1 MNIYK
6 IVSKYK
12 LNFNYKRNGVD
23 YCFDESRKIFVQK
36 TPEEI
41 VRQQIIKFLK
51 YQLKVP
57 KKMIDTE
64 VNLKEYGLKSRKRI
78 DIAIDEIDQD
88 DKLHTVA
95 IVECK
100 SNNTPLTNKV
110 FTQAAQYADELY
122 VDYIFITNGI
132 DMLAFHYSEDDQQYH
147 KLKNLPTYDKII
159 QNKTQKSDYAKD
171 FKIDR
176 TPYKKLFNSDIDLYD
191 EFYMIGKDT
200 EDKLKPFIINIG
212 ECFLDESEKFPP
224 KNFAGIKILEDCG
237 IRYMSYGNASGGHYN
252 TLYRTLII
260 EDSFGNNQLI
270 SFCVIAS
277 AKCNN
282 DPLYGNSTGKSVLV
296 VSIDDFNK
304 SHNSLQLNMNKFLNI
319 VDSTVTI
326 THSGAIAVGNI
337 GSGKISELKKFIK
350 NKYPELLNDSDE
362 IVLGKIKNNKLLYVN
377 QPEVQNLIVNL
388 IKYALVR
395 DEYRDY
401 VKKSHSKK

>member
-1 MNIYK
+1 MNIYQ

-12 LNFNYKRNGVD
+12 LNFNYKRNGVAC
-23 YCFDESRKIFVQK
+23 CFDESRKIFVQK
-36 TPEEI
+36 TPEEV
-41 VRQQIIKFLK
+41 VRQQTIKFLK

-57 KKMIDTE
+57 EKMIDTE

-78 DIAIDEIDQD
+78 DIAINEIDQNNE
-88 DKLHTVA
+88 LYTVA

-100 SNNTPLTNKV
+100 SNNTSLTNKV

-159 QNKTQKSDYAKD
+159 QNKTKQSDYAKD
-171 FKIDR
+171 FKINR
-176 TPYKKLFNSDIDLYD
+176 TPYKKLFTSDIDSYD
-191 EFYMIGKDT
+191 KFYMIGQDT
-200 EDKLKPFIINIG
+200 PNKLKPFIINLG
-212 ECFLDESEKFPP
+212 ECFLDESRKFPQ
-224 KNFAGIKILEDCG
+224 KSFDGIKVLEDCG
-237 IRYMSYGNASGGHYN
+237 LRYMSYGNASGGSYN

-270 SFCVIAS
+270 SFCVVAS
-277 AKCNN
+277 AKCHN
-282 DPLYGNSTGKSVLV
+282 DPLYGNCTGKSVLI

-304 SHNSLQLNMNKFLNI
+304 SHNSLQLNMNNFLNI
-319 VDSTVTI
+319 VDNSVTI
-326 THSGAIAVGNI
+326 THNGAIAVGNI
-337 GSGKISELKKFIK
+337 GSGKISELKKFIR
-350 NKYPELLNDSDE
+350 NKYPKLLNNSDE
-362 IVLGKIKNNKLLYVN
+362 IVLGKIENNKLLYMD
-377 QPEVQNLIVNL
+377 QIEIQHLIVNL

-401 VKKSHSKK
+401 VKKLHPKK